1 MTRWFNVAG
10 PCKPDIHYMLPATA
24 RLPAVLRL
32 ITQQSY
38 FVLHAPRQTGK
49 TTAMLAL
56 AQELTASGR
65 YTAVVL
71 SVEVGA
77 PFSADPDAA
86 EAAILASWRDDVLVR
101 LPPDLQPPVWPS
113 AEAGSRIRTA
123 LRTWSQANARPLVLF
138 LDEIDALQ
146 DATLLSVLRQ
156 LRAGHTDRP
165 AAFPHALAL
174 IGLRDVRD
182 YKVAS
187 GGSARLGSASPFNI
201 KTRSLLLGDFSAADV
216 ATLYQQHTT
225 DTGQIFTPEAVALA
239 FDLTQGQP
247 WLVNALA
254 KVAVEELTDDP
265 RIPITAAVIDAAKE
279 VLITRQDTHLD
290 SLAERLRE
298 ARVQAIIEP
307 ILAGAT
313 PVDLPPDDIRFVLDL
328 GLVRQTA
335 DGALHIANPIYEAII
350 PLHLTTTTRA
360 FLPTISPSWLTSAGT
375 LDLDRLRAAFLSFWQ
390 QHGEPLLGTAP
401 YPEIAP
407 HLVLMAFLHRVA
419 NGGGTL
425 EREYAIGRNR
435 MDLCLRYEAV
445 TLGIEIK
452 TWRVRRSDPL
462 ADGLAQL
469 DGYLARLGQA
479 TGWLVIFD
487 QRPGAPPIETR
498 TTTEDMVTPS
508 GRTVS
513 VIRA

>member
-24 RLPAVLRL
+24 RLPDVLRL
-32 ITQQSY
+32 IAQQSY

-65 YTAVVL
+65 YVAALV
-71 SVEVGA
+71 SAEVGA
-77 PFSADPDAA
+77 AFNADP
-86 EAAILASWRDDVLVR
+86 EAAAQAMLGAWQSTLRSR
-101 LPPDLQPPVWPS
+101 LPADHYPTPWP
-113 AEAGSRIRTA
+113 EAAPGARIREA
-123 LRTWSQANARPLVLF
+123 LRVWAMQVPQPLVLF
-138 LDEIDALQ
+138 IDEIDALQ
-146 DATLLSVLRQ
+146 DAALISVLRQ
-156 LRAGHTDRP
+156 LRDGYADRP
-165 AAFPHALAL
+165 TGAPHALAL

-187 GGSARLGSASPFNI
+187 GGSARLGSASPINI

-216 ATLYQQHTT
+216 VALYQQHTA
-225 DTGQIFTPEAVALA
+225 DTGQIFTPEALALA

-265 RIPITAAVIDAAKE
+265 TIPITAAVIDTAKE
-279 VLITRQDTHLD
+279 VLIKRQDTHLD

-298 ARVQAIIEP
+298 TRVQSVIAP

-313 PVDLPPDDIRFVLDL
+313 PADLPPDDIRFVLDL
-328 GLVRQTA
+328 GLVRRTA
-335 DGALHIANPIYEAII
+335 EGALHIANPIYEAII
-350 PLHLTTTTRA
+350 PLQLTTTTRA
-360 FLPTISPSWLTSAGT
+360 FLPTISPSWLTTSGA
-375 LDLDRLRAAFLSFWQ
+375 LDLVRLREAFLAFWQ

-425 EREYAIGRNR
+425 EREYAIGRDR
-435 MDLCLRYEAV
+435 MDLCLRYGAV

-452 TWRVRRSDPL
+452 TWRARRSDPL
-462 ADGLAQL
+462 PDGLAQL
-469 DGYLARLGQA
+469 DGYLARLGLA

-498 TTTEDMVTPS
+498 TTTEEVATPS